1 MSSYPGT
8 VGRKFILKE
17 GDVFSSSHSQMNAN
31 GILINNSIDATTINI
46 SGSPYSVPSNK
57 IFVITSIYNK
67 DYFGD
72 IFINDIEISGY
83 SNYTYNSPLFLG
95 ENDQISVQNETF
107 PVSLNGYLVN
117 EDYFE
122 APQAYIPNAL
132 QSTDEMFAAMQ
143 GQINALDSITTLFEN
158 RLKLLPPRLTMD
170 MGYTLN
176 ELISAG
182 IPRESFYGIIY
193 QGGYIFHIDSLN
205 SFALVAHETGLSH
218 FYWGCADTYVNTD
231 TYVGSGSQNT
241 QNIIDACEETA
252 ASVTLDFNPNFGFN
266 DWYLPSI
273 DELSLIWQRLC
284 HPDNPLANYSNNSRW
299 SSSQESTSDAF
310 LIYFST
316 GEVLPYTKEAQSDV
330 LPVRTI
336 HF

>member
-1 MSSYPGT
+1 MVNVLILDSTFISNISSGSAYSFEFPVGLHGTPITLKNLNFDPYVVPTGKTLHITSLFGGDIDREFTINGTVISNGYTYHEMSSYPGT

-117 EDYFE
+117 EDYFDT
-122 APQAYIPNAL
+122 PQAYVSDAL
-132 QSTDEMFAAMQ
+132 QSTDDMFAAMQ
-143 GQINALDSITTLFEN
+143 EQINTLDSLTALFEY
-158 RLKLLPPRLTMD
+158 KFELLYRPLQESLD
-170 MGYTLN
+170 MGVSPFDLLSVGNTPEDLYGLN
-176 ELISAG
+176 YGGGFIFYLDYDGLGFVASNSNLEYAYEFG
-182 IPRESFYGIIY
+182 CQDIP
-193 QGGYIFHIDSLN
+193 
-205 SFALVAHETGLSH
+205 
-218 FYWGCADTYVNTD
+218 
-231 TYVGSGSQNT
+231 SG
-241 QNIIDACEETA
+241 
-252 ASVTLDFNPNFGFN
+252 
-266 DWYLPSI
+266 
-273 DELSLIWQRLC
+273 
-284 HPDNPLANYSNNSRW
+284 
-299 SSSQESTSDAF
+299 
-310 LIYFST
+310 
-316 GEVLPYTKEAQSDV
+316 
-330 LPVRTI
+330 
-336 HF
+336 